1 MQIDGWTLALQA
13 VNFLVLVWLL
23 QRFLYKPVRAILA
36 QRKEAAAKAFAEA
49 ERHQQEA
56 DAAKQRFEAAQAAL
70 AQERQDMLRDL
81 HREQEAERDKL
92 LQSTRDDAERTLVA
106 ARKQI
111 DEERDAALAEL
122 RKQAADLAVDLA
134 ATLLRKAAPTQPD
147 EALLQRI
154 EAELQGLPEEER
166 ARLRD
171 DLAADGARLTVVTAA
186 ALPNGDRDRWRQRLA
201 ACLGGDD
208 RTDFVTDPEIIGGA
222 ELRLPHAVL
231 KFSLADQLAKAKEA
245 LQRDATAS

>member
-23 QRFLYKPVRAILA
+23 QRFLYKPVRRILA

-81 HREQEAERDKL
+81 HRDL
-92 LQSTRDDAERTLVA
+92 DAERSKLLDSARQDADRTIDA
-106 ARKQI
+106 ARQQI
-111 DEERDAALAEL
+111 EEERTAAVAEL
-122 RKQAADLAVDLA
+122 RGEAADLAVELA
-134 ATLLRKAAPTQPD
+134 ATLLRKTAAIAPD
-147 EALLQRI
+147 DALLQRI
-154 EAELQGLPEEER
+154 ENELQGLPAEER
-166 ARLRD
+166 ARLRN

-186 ALPNGDRDRWRQRLA
+186 ALPNGDQDRWRQRLA

-208 RTDFVTDPEIIGGA
+208 RTDFVTDPEIVGGA

-245 LQRDATAS
+245 LRRATTS